1 MHIFSSTANI
11 IDATVVSFFLSARF
25 FVLASAVFMF
35 LYVWK
40 RKKYWYAK
48 IQQRYPENKYIFHEI
63 KYSFFTVIIF
73 GLVISEIVWASK
85 TRQTLIYYPI
95 DKYGYPYYFL
105 SIILMIVIHDAYFYW
120 THRFLHWKPVFK
132 MVHKVHHRS
141 INPTPF
147 SSYCFHP
154 VEALIEVGIFPLI
167 VFTIP
172 YHVSALAVFA
182 VYTLVLNVAGHT
194 GYEFFPKGFATHK
207 IWKWHNTPT
216 HHNMH
221 HKFTKCNYGLYFNF
235 WDRVMKTNHA
245 KYEGYFDEV
254 AGRSKKSEVVLNDA
268 IEQQEH
274 DATPEDALIVKNAKF

>member
-11 IDATVVSFFLSARF
+11 IDTFGISFLLSVRFFLFAGAIF
-25 FVLASAVFMF
+25 LF

-48 IQQRYPENKYIFHEI
+48 IQQRYPGNKYIFHEI
-63 KYSFFTVIIF
+63 KYSFLTVLIF
-73 GLVISEIVWASK
+73 GIVIVQVMWASK
-85 TRQTLIYYPI
+85 TRLTLVYYPI
-95 DKYGYPYYFL
+95 DKHGYPYYFL
-105 SIILMIVIHDAYFYW
+105 SIILMIVLHDAYFYW
-120 THRFLHWKPVFK
+120 THRFLHWKPVFR
-132 MVHKVHHRS
+132 MVHKVHHHS

-154 VEALIEVGIFPLI
+154 FEALIEIGIVPLI

-172 YHVSALAVFA
+172 YHVSALAVFTI
-182 VYTLVLNVAGHT
+182 YTLVLNVVGHT
-194 GYEFFPKGFATHK
+194 GYEFFPKGFASHK

-245 KYEGYFDEV
+245 KYEEYFEGVVAQREPAKITDEAPV
-254 AGRSKKSEVVLNDA
+254 EEISA
-268 IEQQEH
+268 
-274 DATPEDALIVKNAKF
+274 

>member
-1 MHIFSSTANI
+1 MHIFSSIASL
-11 IDATVVSFFLSARF
+11 IDTFGVSFLLSVRF
-25 FVLASAVFMF
+25 FLFAGAIFLF

-48 IQQRYPENKYIFHEI
+48 IQQRYPGNKHVFHEI
-63 KYSFFTVIIF
+63 KYSFLTVLIF
-73 GLVISEIVWASK
+73 GIVIVQVMWASK
-85 TRQTLIYYPI
+85 TKQTLIYYPI

-105 SIILMIVIHDAYFYW
+105 SIILMIVLHDAYFYW
-120 THRFLHWKPVFK
+120 THRFLHWKPLFK
-132 MVHKVHHRS
+132 MVHKVHHHS

-154 VEALIEVGIFPLI
+154 FEALIEIGIVPLI

-172 YHVSALAVFA
+172 YHVSALGVFTI
-182 VYTLVLNVAGHT
+182 YTLVLNVIGHT
-194 GYEFFPKGFATHK
+194 GYEIFPKGFATHK

-221 HKFTKCNYGLYFNF
+221 HKFVKCNYGLYFNF

-254 AGRSKKSEVVLNDA
+254 AGRKKSDVVLNEV
-268 IEQQEH
+268 IE
-274 DATPEDALIVKNAKF
+274 PEKDEAVTESVL